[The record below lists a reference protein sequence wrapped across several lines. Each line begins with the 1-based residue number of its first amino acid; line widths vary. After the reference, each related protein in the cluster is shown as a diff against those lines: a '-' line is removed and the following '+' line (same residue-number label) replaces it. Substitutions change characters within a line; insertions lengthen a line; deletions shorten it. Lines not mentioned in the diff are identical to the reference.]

1 MNQRVVRIA
10 LWTALF
16 VVTFVVGLIVT
27 FPMGLVTRIIEAQAE
42 KALDFRYD
50 VEIERTRLWGIG
62 GVKLVNVSIASTAPL
77 GPGEVRLP
85 TEFDTVRARV
95 RLLSLLG
102 GGTPAVRGD
111 VRIDEGRV
119 QFAYGPGEEE
129 GSTIEVTFDA
139 LDLRQLDV
147 IRQVTGMPMQG
158 QVNGTVR
165 LDYNDELRLSGGN
178 IDVSIPGLIA
188 GPGAVKSDR
197 AFAQIGGSL
206 PLPATDLG
214 TLTMRAGIERST
226 LDIQQLE
233 ARGSDI
239 QLDVSGR
246 LELRDPIRAS
256 RVALQLLLAL
266 DATYVE
272 EAGLGSVIGRI
283 DLLQRAQTSSG
294 YALSLN
300 GVLGNLRPEPAG
312 GRF

>member
-1 MNQRVVRIA
+1 MTSRIGRIA
-10 LWTALF
+10 LWVALF
-16 VVTFVVGLIVT
+16 VVTFVVGLLLT

-50 VEIERTRLWGIG
+50 VEIERTRLWGFG
-62 GVKLVNVSIASTAPL
+62 GVKLVGVSLESTAPL
-77 GPGEVRLP
+77 AEGELRLP

-102 GGTPAVRGD
+102 EGPPSVRGD
-111 VRIDEGRV
+111 VRIRDGRV
-119 QFAYGPGEEE
+119 AFAYGAGEEE
-129 GSTIEVTFDA
+129 GSTVDITFEA
-139 LDLRQLDV
+139 LELRHLDI

-165 LDYNDELRLSGGN
+165 LDYNEEQRLSGGS
-178 IDVSIPGLIA
+178 IDVTIPGLVA

-214 TLTMRAGIERST
+214 TFTMVSGIERST
-226 LDIQQLE
+226 LDVQQLV
-233 ARGSDI
+233 ARGTDI
-239 QLDVSGR
+239 QLEVAGR
-246 LELRDPIRAS
+246 VELRDPLRAS

-283 DLLQRAQTSSG
+283 DLLQRAQTSRG
-294 YALSLN
+294 YELSLN